1 MWNIYIFY
9 HIVTWICVQKH
20 AYQERRLTMLAS
32 KTELCWGRNTIDVEL
47 NKSKLFNGFLTC
59 LQAMENSMSNW
70 KCRENFE
77 AVKKEM
83 NPSLSFFLF
92 ELYNIIFQHCPFEV

>member
-1 MWNIYIFY
+1 
-9 HIVTWICVQKH
+9 
-20 AYQERRLTMLAS
+20 MLAS
-32 KTELCWGRNTIDVEL
+32 KMEPCLGRNTIDIEL

-70 KCRENFE
+70 KRRENFE

-83 NPSLSFFLF
+83 NPSLSLFLS